1 MDHCLQWYRRSQFPE
16 KSFPRR
22 FDLCGASHQLMHIM
36 VLLAAIA
43 YTIGVM
49 EAFEERTK
57 CSDRA

>member
-1 MDHCLQWYRRSQFPE
+1 
-16 KSFPRR
+16 
-22 FDLCGASHQLMHIM
+22 MHIM